1 MQAYGLVLA
10 GGVGRRMGSDVP
22 KQYLMIGGK
31 AILSHTIS
39 RFLDH
44 PALSKVVVL
53 VPEDWMDYTKEILQ
67 RDFGEEPDIEVIAGG
82 ELRNDTIMNGIAYI
96 KDHYPYDEETI
107 VVTHDAVRPFVTAE
121 MITANVA
128 AMKDYVCCDTVIP
141 ATDTI
146 VESLDH
152 TAVTSVPDRA
162 YLYQGQTPQ
171 SFRMLKFEA
180 LYQSL
185 TEEEKQILTDA
196 VKAFVIKG
204 EQVVLV
210 DGAASNIK
218 ITYPSDVEM
227 AKAILGAE
235 KGN

>member
-1 MQAYGLVLA
+1 MTAYGLVLA

-22 KQYLMIGGK
+22 KQYLTIGGK

-44 PALSKVVVL
+44 PALSKVIVL
-53 VPEDWMDYTKEILQ
+53 VPGDWIDYTKEILL

-82 ELRNDTIMNGIAYI
+82 ELRNDTIMNGIAHI
-96 KDHYPYDEETI
+96 KANYPYDEETV
-107 VVTHDAVRPFVTAE
+107 VVTHDAVRPFVTQE
-121 MITANVA
+121 MITANIE
-128 AMKDYVCCDTVIP
+128 AMADYVCCDTVIP

-146 VESLDH
+146 VQSLDH
-152 TAVTSVPDRA
+152 TVISEVPDRA

-171 SFRMLKFEA
+171 TFRMLKFES

-204 EQVVLV
+204 EKVVLA
-210 DGAASNIK
+210 DGASSNIK

-227 AKAILGAE
+227 AKAILGA
-235 KGN
+235 GN

>member
-1 MQAYGLVLA
+1 
-10 GGVGRRMGSDVP
+10 
-22 KQYLMIGGK
+22 
-31 AILSHTIS
+31 
-39 RFLDH
+39 
-44 PALSKVVVL
+44 VL
-53 VPEDWMDYTKEILQ
+53 VPEDWMDYTKEILR

-96 KDHYPYDEETI
+96 KANLPYDEETV

-162 YLYQGQTPQ
+162 YLYQGQTP
-171 SFRMLKFEA
+171 SP
-180 LYQSL
+180 S
-185 TEEEKQILTDA
+185 
-196 VKAFVIKG
+196 G
-204 EQVVLV
+204 CSS
-210 DGAASNIK
+210 SNPC
-218 ITYPSDVEM
+218 T
-227 AKAILGAE
+227 
-235 KGN
+235 NH